1 MANYN
6 RIDKSTVIE
15 MKEAREQGMT
25 NRQIAELFGYT
36 PATVRCHIGKQPVGI
51 RANYGQYKQ
60 PKDAVREKNVA
71 FEPVFTLKP
80 LTQTFQSEHYS
91 WLLDHVH
98 GLVQFGNSPEQ
109 ISKSKAED
117 IISALNSVMPY
128 LRNDCEEVC
137 EE

>member
-36 PATVRCHIGKQPVGI
+36 PAAVRYHIEKQPVGL

-60 PKDAVREKNVA
+60 PKDAVRVKNVA

-80 LTQTFQSEHYS
+80 LTQTFESEHFS

-128 LRNDCEEVC
+128 LRNDSEEVC

>member
-6 RIDKSTVIE
+6 RIDKNTVIE
-15 MKEAREQGMT
+15 MQEAREQGMT
-25 NRQIAELFGYT
+25 NKQISDLFGVT
-36 PATVRCHIGKQPVGI
+36 QAAVRYHIGKQPVGL

-60 PKDAVREKNVA
+60 PKDAVQAKNVA

-128 LRNDCEEVC
+128 LRDAQETEG
-137 EE
+137 E

>member
-6 RIDKSTVIE
+6 RIDKNTVIE
-15 MKEAREQGMT
+15 MQEAREQGMT
-25 NRQIAELFGYT
+25 NKQISDLFGVRQ
-36 PATVRCHIGKQPVGI
+36 ATVRYHIGKQPVGL

-60 PKDAVREKNVA
+60 PKDAVQAKNVA

-128 LRNDCEEVC
+128 LRDAQETEG
-137 EE
+137 E

>member
-36 PATVRCHIGKQPVGI
+36 PAAVRYHIGKQPVGL

-60 PKDAVREKNVA
+60 PKDAVQAKNVA

-91 WLLDHVH
+91 GLLDHVH
-98 GLVQFGNSPEQ
+98 GLVQFGKSPEQ
-109 ISKSKAED
+109 INKSKAED

-128 LRNDCEEVC
+128 LRDAQETEG
-137 EE
+137 E

>member
-6 RIDKSTVIE
+6 RIDKNTVIE
-15 MKEAREQGMT
+15 MQEAREQGMT
-25 NRQIAELFGYT
+25 NKQIADLFGFT
-36 PATVRCHIGKQPVGI
+36 SATVRYHIGKQPVGL

-60 PKDAVREKNVA
+60 PRDAVQAKNVA

-117 IISALNSVMPY
+117 IISALNSVTPY
-128 LRNDCEEVC
+128 LRNEGEEVC

>member
-36 PATVRCHIGKQPVGI
+36 PATVRRYIGKQPVGL

-60 PKDAVREKNVA
+60 PKDAVQAKNVA
-71 FEPVFTLKP
+71 FEPLFTLKP
-80 LTQTFQSEHYS
+80 LTQTFQSEHYG

-128 LRNDCEEVC
+128 LRNEGEEVC

>member
-6 RIDKSTVIE
+6 RIDKNTVIE
-15 MKEAREQGMT
+15 MQEAREQGMT
-25 NRQIAELFGYT
+25 NKQISDLFGVT
-36 PATVRCHIGKQPVGI
+36 QATVRYHIGKQPLGL
-51 RANYGQYKQ
+51 RANYGQYKK
-60 PKDAVREKNVA
+60 PKGAVQAKNVA
-71 FEPVFTLKP
+71 FEPEFTLKP

-128 LRNDCEEVC
+128 LRNEGEEVC